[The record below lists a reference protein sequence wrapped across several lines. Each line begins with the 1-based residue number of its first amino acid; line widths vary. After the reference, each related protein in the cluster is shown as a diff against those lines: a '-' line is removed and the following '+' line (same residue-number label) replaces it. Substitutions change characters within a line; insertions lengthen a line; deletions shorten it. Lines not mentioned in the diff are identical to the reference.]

1 MRKLLRSLKPYMLL
15 LTISIILAIISSLLL
30 VFGPKILG
38 DMTTIATSSFLETGA
53 VAWGKISEKIV
64 ILITIYIISAVL
76 SYFENYL
83 INFLTAK
90 YTKDLRAKIIQKIS
104 RLPIIYFDKN
114 NFGDVLSRMN
124 NDVDILASS
133 LSQQIIE
140 IVTSLVTVIG
150 ILVMML
156 TISAPLSLI
165 ALAAVLLSF
174 ILISK
179 TAKKAQKLFHAERIT
194 LGKLNSQIEEDYSG
208 QSIIKSNSH
217 ETASIEKF
225 QKTNETLFEQSW
237 KSQFLSSLAF
247 PVTHI
252 FTNLGYILIC
262 IFGGQFVITGK
273 LLIGNLQSFIQYV
286 GQFNRPITNVTE
298 ITAVIQRTLAASERI
313 FNFLEETEEIPD
325 AKDSLKIE
333 NFKGS
338 VEFRNVNFSYDGE
351 TETIKNFSIK
361 IDPGKKVAIVGPTG
375 AGKTTLINLLMR
387 FYDPDSG
394 EILIDD
400 LPTKNMKRS
409 DVRKLFG
416 MVLQDTWLFSGTI
429 EENLLY
435 SNRNADQDTVRHAA
449 KIANIDH
456 YIESLPNG
464 YKTQISENSDNI
476 SAGEKQLLTIA
487 RALVANPPML
497 ILDEATSNVDTRTE
511 QLIQDAFEK
520 ITKNR
525 TAFVIAHRLSTVRNA
540 DLILVIKNGEI
551 VEKGTHESL
560 LAANGFYTELYNSQF
575 RKK

>member
-15 LTISIILAIISSLLL
+15 LAISIVLAIISSLLL

-156 TISAPLSLI
+156 TISVPLSLI
-165 ALAAVLLSF
+165 TLTAVLLSF

-286 GQFNRPITNVTE
+286 GQFNRPITNVAE

-325 AKDSLKIE
+325 AKDSFRIE
-333 NFKGS
+333 NLKGS

-435 SNRNADQDTVRHAA
+435 SNRNADKDAVRHAA

-525 TAFVIAHRLSTVRNA
+525 TSFVIAHRLSTVRNA